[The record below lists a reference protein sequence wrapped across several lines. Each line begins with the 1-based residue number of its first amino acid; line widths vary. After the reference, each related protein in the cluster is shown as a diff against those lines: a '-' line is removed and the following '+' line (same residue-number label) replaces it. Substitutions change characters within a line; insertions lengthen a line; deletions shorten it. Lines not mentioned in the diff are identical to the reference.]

1 MSDLKELRSSVTGD
15 LENLDIAAINRGKL
29 ANCSAVDF
37 MASNRLP
44 HSNMYIYI
52 NQFSSNFLRV
62 HLLSILQSE
71 LNGS

>member
-15 LENLDIAAINRGKL
+15 LENMDIAAINRGKL

-44 HSNMYIYI
+44 HSNIYIY
-52 NQFSSNFLRV
+52 
-62 HLLSILQSE
+62 
-71 LNGS
+71 

>member
-37 MASNRLP
+37 MASNRL
-44 HSNMYIYI
+44 MFAATFKYLYILI
-52 NQFSSNFLRV
+52 NFQVIF
-62 HLLSILQSE
+62 
-71 LNGS
+71 